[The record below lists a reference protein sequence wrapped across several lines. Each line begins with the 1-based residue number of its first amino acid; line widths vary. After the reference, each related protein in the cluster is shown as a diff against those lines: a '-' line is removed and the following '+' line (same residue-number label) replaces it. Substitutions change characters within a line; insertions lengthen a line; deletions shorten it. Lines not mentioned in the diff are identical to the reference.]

1 MATRRS
7 KTRLDVLRG
16 TPPGELTA
24 LDLDLVI
31 AEADRKIALMQ
42 ALAESD
48 AWRLLCRV
56 REQRKKNLG
65 RQLEGLVKR
74 LAQPLEGQPPG
85 PTAQPHHRR
94 GGRGGGRGPGGGRK
108 ATDPMGSQRTGL
120 TAGRARGASG
130 ATRRWPTPTGSCG
143 RRSRRARAGRRGR
156 GPGPG

>member
-7 KTRLDVLRG
+7 KTGLAVLRG

-24 LDLDLVI
+24 LDLALVI

-74 LAQPLEGQPPG
+74 LAQPLQGPPPG
-85 PTAQPHHRR
+85 T
-94 GGRGGGRGPGGGRK
+94 
-108 ATDPMGSQRTGL
+108 TDQL
-120 TAGRARGASG
+120 TYL
-130 ATRRWPTPTGSCG
+130 
-143 RRSRRARAGRRGR
+143 RGR
-156 GPGPG
+156 QDGNTQLPRS

>member
-74 LAQPLEGQPPG
+74 LAQPLEGQPPA
-85 PTAQPHHRR
+85 TTDQLTYLR
-94 GGRGGGRGPGGGRK
+94 GRQDENTELLSFP
-108 ATDPMGSQRTGL
+108 A
-120 TAGRARGASG
+120 RARLLWQQEREQLDQFRQQRASSLH
-130 ATRRWPTPTGSCG
+130 APPRR
-143 RRSRRARAGRRGR
+143 
-156 GPGPG
+156 